1 MLKERTLTITP
12 DALDSMI
19 TDYHWMVNAI
29 KEMRA
34 EMVIGAKTAQY
45 GIEATLPKAVGG
57 VGDPIQLELNR
68 RFRHS
73 RRIKDYEHKI
83 LEVQQRL
90 DKIVDSRDAEILFW
104 LLEGK
109 SMRWIGK
116 HMNLSHTN
124 IQLIRKNIVI
134 KMIE

>member
-29 KEMRA
+29 KEMRT

-90 DKIVDSRDAEILFW
+90 DKIVDSRDAEILFL

>member
-1 MLKERTLTITP
+1 MLKERKLVITP
-12 DALDSMI
+12 DTLDSI
-19 TDYHWMVNAI
+19 IRDYHWMVNAI
-29 KEMRA
+29 KKMRE

-45 GIEATLPKAVGG
+45 GIEATLPRAAGSVR
-57 VGDPIQLELNR
+57 DPIQFELNR
-68 RFRHS
+68 RFRHL

-90 DKIVDSRDAEILFW
+90 DKVVNCRDAEILFW

-124 IQLIRKNIVI
+124 IQLIRKNII
-134 KMIE
+134 RNMIS

>member
-29 KEMRA
+29 KEMRT